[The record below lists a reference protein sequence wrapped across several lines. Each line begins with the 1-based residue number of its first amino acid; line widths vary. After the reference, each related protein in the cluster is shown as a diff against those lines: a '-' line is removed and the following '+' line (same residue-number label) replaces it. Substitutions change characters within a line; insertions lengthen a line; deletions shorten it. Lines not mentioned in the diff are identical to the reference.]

1 MRNSIR
7 FFIVIGVLVGVLFLY
22 FTNEENTTSEIALI
36 SEKYTE
42 AFTNSDQDGLESVLT
57 KISSILDQHPNNT
70 EALFLRFNI
79 YNQLNMQENSCV
91 DLKKLNNLEPIAER
105 VFGECIYCLK
115 DGKKQILSD
124 CYTRASALFEKKLKE
139 PEENINY
146 LLARLLNNK
155 EDKQALLWLIELV
168 KNTKEELM
176 LETYKMAVEE
186 YLDDDIYKQVFQ

>member
-1 MRNSIR
+1 MKVLIKILFTSLAI
-7 FFIVIGVLVGVLFLY
+7 VLVGSLY
-22 FTNEENTTSEIALI
+22 LYLLSDGSDKVKSI

-42 AFTNSDQDGLESVLT
+42 AFINSDEDKLEGVLT
-57 KISSILDQHPNNT
+57 EVSSLLDQHPNNT

-79 YNQLNMQENSCV
+79 YNQLNMQENACI
-91 DLKKLNNLEPIAER
+91 DLKKLNNLEPIAEK

-115 DGKKQILSD
+115 DSKKQILSN
-124 CYTRASALFEKKLKE
+124 CYARASALFEQKLKQ
-139 PEENINY
+139 PETDINY
-146 LLARLLNNK
+146 LLTRLLNNS

-186 YLDDDIYKQVFQ
+186 YLADDIYKQVFQ

>member
-1 MRNSIR
+1 MKSLIR
-7 FFIVIGVLVGVLFLY
+7 FFVFISILVGLLFLY
-22 FTNEENTTSEIALI
+22 FAIDKDKANKVETV

-42 AFTNSDQDGLESVLT
+42 ALINSDQDGLKSVLT
-57 KISSILDQHPNNT
+57 EVSSILDQYPNNT

-79 YNQLNMQENSCV
+79 YSQLDIQGKACI
-91 DLKKLNNLEPIAER
+91 DLEKLNNLEPIAER

-146 LLARLLNNK
+146 
-155 EDKQALLWLIELV
+155 
-168 KNTKEELM
+168 
-176 LETYKMAVEE
+176 
-186 YLDDDIYKQVFQ
+186 